1 MLKIS
6 FTETPTE
13 ERWILHGRL
22 NVPWVHELRT
32 CWKKNHRTDVG
43 RTCIVDLNEVT
54 FIDRNGERLLAVL
67 VREGAQCVASG
78 IYDKH
83 IVEHLTVRAK
93 AVLLGGLAS
102 FFSAAVLSA
111 LTLIMH
117 SATISACVRT
127 LTFSGIWLLARTN
140 SPKPSATSTTSA
152 GHFQN
157 VCKAFVFVARLKSPC
172 LRSFF

>member
-1 MLKIS
+1 M
-6 FTETPTE
+6 
-13 ERWILHGRL
+13 
-22 NVPWVHELRT
+22 
-32 CWKKNHRTDVG
+32 
-43 RTCIVDLNEVT
+43 DLNEVT

-93 AVLLGGLAS
+93 AGLLGRLAS

-127 LTFSGIWLLARTN
+127 LTFSGIWLHADKFPETIRYFNDFRGAL
-140 SPKPSATSTTSA
+140 PE
-152 GHFQN
+152 
-157 VCKAFVFVARLKSPC
+157 RL
-172 LRSFF
+172 

>member
-6 FTETPTE
+6 FSETPME

-22 NVPWVHELRT
+22 TVPWVHELRT

-78 IYDKH
+78 IYVKH
-83 IVEHLTVRAK
+83 IVDSLPN
-93 AVLLGGLAS
+93 
-102 FFSAAVLSA
+102 A
-111 LTLIMH
+111 LRLH
-117 SATISACVRT
+117 SAKDFRT
-127 LTFSGIWLLARTN
+127 KCGEGSPSGIE
-140 SPKPSATSTTSA
+140 P
-152 GHFQN
+152 
-157 VCKAFVFVARLKSPC
+157 
-172 LRSFF
+172 LRGPPVHTWHHDQR